1 MSDKKSSWSKDSD
14 NLLKLAVAE
23 DAVNQVWGK
32 FEAALVKLDAD
43 SLELFRGYLDGT
55 PIAKLAEERKLT
67 AEQTQ
72 DWLDKV
78 KREVTNSLR
87 SNCKVRQ

>member
-32 FEAALVKLDAD
+32 FEKALAQLDSE
-43 SLELFRGYLDGT
+43 SLALFREYLDGVPVT
-55 PIAKLAEERKLT
+55 QLSERRGLT
-67 AEQTQ
+67 TEQTK
-72 DWLDKV
+72 DWLDQV
-78 KREVTNSLR
+78 KREINQSLR
-87 SNCKVRQ
+87 ANCKVRQ